1 MTPLQK
7 HFARLAAGF
16 VVAIERGVMTREECQ
31 ILLTSAAFHPSG
43 RFVAGL
49 TPEQR
54 DELATF
60 ACTALDDAMC
70 RPGLGAQHDI
80 RSAVALLMGR
90 PRAELL
96 IAAYRAANGRLRAE
110 DVEAVVAEEIAAY
123 LTRLRESGK
132 LRHAG

>member
-1 MTPLQK
+1 
-7 HFARLAAGF
+7 
-16 VVAIERGVMTREECQ
+16 
-31 ILLTSAAFHPSG
+31 
-43 RFVAGL
+43 
-49 TPEQR
+49 
-54 DELATF
+54 
-60 ACTALDDAMC
+60 
-70 RPGLGAQHDI
+70 
-80 RSAVALLMGR
+80 MGR